1 MRTFKLIA
9 VTEARII
16 SSRVKA
22 RASESRVEELV
33 LAAYRQIASR
43 GFEGLRTR
51 DVSREAGV
59 NIATLH
65 YYFPTKESLIAAV
78 LAHAMERFRT
88 TLEPHGSPDAQL
100 RNYLRATRRLLRDEP
115 ELGAVMSELALRS
128 VRDAGTR
135 KILDELYRQWHVAVR
150 GLLKRARRAGK
161 LRADL
166 DTEATASLIVAT
178 LTAIALPHDPRRG
191 DQALRELEKH
201 LGMRNQS
208 TD

>member
-1 MRTFKLIA
+1 M
-9 VTEARII
+9 
-16 SSRVKA
+16 
-22 RASESRVEELV
+22 
-33 LAAYRQIASR
+33 LAAYSQIASH

-51 DVSREAGV
+51 DVARSAGV
-59 NIATLH
+59 NVATLH
-65 YYFPTKESLIAAV
+65 YYYPTKEALIGAV
-78 LAHAMERFRT
+78 LQHAMDRFRT

-100 RNYLRATRRLLRDEP
+100 RNYLRATRRLLREEP

-128 VRDAGTR
+128 IRDAGTR
-135 KILDELYRQWHVAVR
+135 KILDEMHEQWHVAVR
-150 GLLKRARRAGK
+150 GLLKRARRAGT

-166 DTEATASLIVAT
+166 DTEATASWIVAT

-201 LGMRNQS
+201 LGIRNQS